1 MKIDSH
7 QHFWS
12 VNRPNDYGFLVPEAG
27 VLYRDYLPEDLQSH
41 LIATGV
47 SYTVLVQAAESLEET
62 DYLLDIAAKTNFV
75 GGVVGWINFDQI
87 TGAFEKQLQKFLRN
101 PKFIGIRP
109 MLQELPDDQFI
120 LKNQVIENV
129 KLIASIDFPF
139 DILVYPRHLPHI
151 YEMLQKVPDLH
162 AVIDHLAKPQIR
174 SQQID
179 DWLNW
184 MNKISTNTN
193 VYCKL
198 SGMVTEA
205 DHKLWQ
211 VEHFTP
217 YVEAVINCFG
227 AERSMFGS
235 DWPVCLQAASYEQV
249 VTLLEAT
256 LEKIH
261 MIDKE
266 KLELIFGTNAA
277 SFYRL
282 KA

>member
-12 VNRPNDYGFLVPEAG
+12 VKRPNDYGFLVPDAG
-27 VLYRDYLPEDLQSH
+27 VLYRDYLPENLQSH
-41 LIATGV
+41 LIAAGV

-75 GGVVGWINFDQI
+75 GGVVGWINFDQNC
-87 TGAFEKQLQKFLRN
+87 GAFEKQLQKFLRN

-109 MLQELPDDQFI
+109 MLQQLPDDDFI
-120 LKNQVIENV
+120 LKKQVIENV
-129 KLIASIDFPF
+129 KVIASIDFPF

-151 YEMLQKVPDLH
+151 YEMLQRVPNLH

-179 DWLNW
+179 EWLNW
-184 MNKISTNTN
+184 MNKISMNTN

-198 SGMVTEA
+198 SGIVTEA
-205 DHKLWQ
+205 DHQLWQ
-211 VEHFTP
+211 VEHFIP

-249 VTLLEAT
+249 VTLLEAA

-261 MIDKE
+261 MINKE
-266 KLELIFGTNAA
+266 KLEHIFGTNAA

-282 KA
+282 KV

>member
-27 VLYRDYLPEDLQSH
+27 VLYRDYLPENLQSQ
-41 LIATGV
+41 LIAAGV

-75 GGVVGWINFDQI
+75 GGVVGWINFDQA
-87 TGAFEKQLQKFLRN
+87 TGDFEKQLQKFIIN

-129 KLIASIDFPF
+129 KVIASIDFPF

-151 YEMLQKVPDLH
+151 YEMLQRVPDLH

-211 VEHFTP
+211 VEHFIP
-217 YVEAVINCFG
+217 YVEAVINGFG

-249 VTLLEAT
+249 VTLLEAA

-282 KA
+282 KV

>member
-249 VTLLEAT
+249 VTLLEAA

-261 MIDKE
+261 MINKE
-266 KLELIFGTNAA
+266 KLEHIFGTNAA

-282 KA
+282 KV